1 MPDFGIF
8 RGFNDKLFGNKLYAG
23 QLPTQLGTIGSI
35 VIPIALLDLYPNAAA
50 AYSLRKLRTLYT
62 GSAIRVRRSSDNT
75 EQDIGFNGIN
85 LDTSSL
91 TSFCGSGNGF
101 VTTWYDQSGNNL
113 NFYNSTAV
121 YQPQVYSN
129 GTILKMQFVNN
140 GLRTDNSTLFKNN
153 KFTLIVWHR
162 RNSLVNFGKVFCI
175 DYRANGTWSPP
186 YSSIELS
193 TSQGSTR
200 QIYNNI
206 VVSGTGYAISSD
218 SVINDNVWSNL
229 AIRYKGTT
237 LNSYVNGL
245 KQTNQ
250 TSISGVID
258 YGTSNQM
265 AVGFRSSFSPNDE
278 RFNGLLDFCILYP
291 RDLTDSEIQ
300 SIYTLT
306 SSNYI

>member
-1 MPDFGIF
+1 MANFGIF
-8 RGFNDKLFGNKLYAG
+8 KGFSDKLFEGE
-23 QLPTQLGTIGSI
+23 LPTQLGTIGSI

-50 AYSLRKLRTLYT
+50 AYSLRKLRSAYT

-75 EQDIGFNGIN
+75 EQDIGFTISGD

-113 NFYNSTAV
+113 NFYNSTAI

-162 RNSLVNFGKVFCI
+162 RNSLVNFGKIFCI

-193 TSQGSTR
+193 TSQGLTR

-206 VVSGTGYAISSD
+206 VVSGTSYTVNSD
-218 SVINDNVWSNL
+218 SAINDNIWSNL
-229 AIRYKGTT
+229 ALRYNGTT
-237 LNSYVNGL
+237 LNSYVNGS

-265 AVGFRSSFSPNDE
+265 ALGFRSSFSPNDE

-300 SIYTLT
+300 SIYTIT
-306 SSNYI
+306 SLNYI

>member
-1 MPDFGIF
+1 MANFGIF
-8 RGFNDKLFGNKLYAG
+8 KGFSDKLFEGE
-23 QLPTQLGTIGSI
+23 LPTQLGTIGSI

-50 AYSLRKLRTLYT
+50 AYSLRKLRSAYT

-75 EQDIGFNGIN
+75 EQDIGFTISGD

-113 NFYNSTAV
+113 NFYNSTAI

-162 RNSLVNFGKVFCI
+162 RNSLVNFGKIFCI
-175 DYRANGTWSPP
+175 DYRANGTWNPP

-193 TSQGSTR
+193 TSQGLTR

-206 VVSGTGYAISSD
+206 VVSGTSYTVNSD
-218 SVINDNVWSNL
+218 SAINDNVWSNL
-229 AIRYKGTT
+229 ALRYNGTT
-237 LNSYVNGL
+237 LNSYVNGS

-265 AVGFRSSFSPNDE
+265 ALGFRSSFSPNDE

-300 SIYTLT
+300 SIYTIT
-306 SSNYI
+306 SLNYI

>member
-1 MPDFGIF
+1 MFGVSLGI
-8 RGFNDKLFGNKLYAG
+8 RVGN
-23 QLPTQLGTIGSI
+23 TN
-35 VIPIALLDLYPNAAA
+35 IPGVGALLDLYPNAAA
-50 AYSLRKLRTLYT
+50 AYSLRKLRAAYT
-62 GSAIRVRRSSDNT
+62 GSAIRVRRSSDNA
-75 EQDIGFNGIN
+75 EQNIGFSGAGG
-85 LDTSSL
+85 LDTSAL
-91 TSFCGSGNGF
+91 TTFCGSGNGF

-113 NFYNSTAV
+113 NFYNSTAL

-129 GTILKMQFVNN
+129 GTILKMQFVNK
-140 GLRTDNSTLFKNN
+140 GLRTDNSTFFKNN

-175 DYRANGTWSPP
+175 DYRANGSWDPP

-229 AIRYKGTT
+229 AMRYNGTT

-265 AVGFRSSFSPNDE
+265 ALGIRSSIFPLDE
-278 RFNGLLDFCILYP
+278 TFNGLLDFCILYP

>member
-8 RGFNDKLFGNKLYAG
+8 RGFNDKLFGDKLYAG
-23 QLPTQLGTIGSI
+23 QLPTQLGLIGSI

-193 TSQGSTR
+193 TSQGQTR

-206 VVSGTGYAISSD
+206 VVSDSSKTMYQNCG
-218 SVINDNVWSNL
+218 SF
-229 AIRYKGTT
+229 
-237 LNSYVNGL
+237 NSAN
-245 KQTNQ
+245 
-250 TSISGVID
+250 
-258 YGTSNQM
+258 
-265 AVGFRSSFSPNDE
+265 
-278 RFNGLLDFCILYP
+278 
-291 RDLTDSEIQ
+291 
-300 SIYTLT
+300 
-306 SSNYI
+306 